1 MKILKSILAIAAG
14 VVFIVLTH
22 TGTDFI
28 LESLGI
34 FPPPPNRAGPGQ
46 RFDVTWMVMTAL
58 IYRIVFQIAGGYLT
72 ALLAPSRPVLHAFIL
87 GCIGLIMSTAAAIT
101 VIPLNWGPAWYPIA
115 LAISALPSVWLGGW
129 LAGRRYS
136 GMQSA

>member
-1 MKILKSILAIAAG
+1 VNILKSILAVLAG
-14 VVFIVLTH
+14 AVFIYITH

-46 RFDVTWMVMTAL
+46 RFDVTWMVATAL
-58 IYRIVFQIAGGYLT
+58 TYRIIFQIAGGYLT
-72 ALLAPSRPVLHAFIL
+72 AKLAPTRPILHSLIL
-87 GCIGLIMSTAAAIT
+87 GVIGLVLSTTAAIV

-115 LAISALPSVWLGGW
+115 LAVSAVPSVWFGGW
-129 LAGRRYS
+129 LAS
-136 GMQSA
+136 KK